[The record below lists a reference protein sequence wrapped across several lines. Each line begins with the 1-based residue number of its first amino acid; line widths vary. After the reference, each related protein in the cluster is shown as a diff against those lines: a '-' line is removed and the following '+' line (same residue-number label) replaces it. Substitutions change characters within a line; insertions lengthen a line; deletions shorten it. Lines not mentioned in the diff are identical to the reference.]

1 MRHEIPKSSPALKP
15 ATPHPRP
22 DRQGPH
28 AAVLRW
34 LEGLN
39 ARFWRALARAAG
51 ESGPARGVG
60 ARAARVL
67 RILVL
72 AALSFT
78 VNEVPVR
85 AAALVFT
92 TILAFIP
99 LTIILSSVAGWM
111 GYLSLVRDLIPN
123 LMASLNLDL
132 PIDFLMQG
140 LERAESLGFHQLG
153 LMGSVGLLIGFYLSM
168 SNVEQAM
175 NRVWNVRDNRGWVGR
190 FTRYTPFLVL
200 LLLLMVGS
208 VFLLFQA
215 HHFLSAFLEDWGVYG
230 SEAMSFTLSLPG
242 GAVLFGSLGALV
254 FLWALMALMIRLLPN
269 AKVRMKAALIGA
281 TAGIVPLYALTRLL
295 LLFPAMFIARNQ
307 MFYGSLAIVPVALLF
322 VYVFWSCVLFGC
334 AVAFVHERL
343 RRNAGHLF
351 FARGK
356 GLRADWQAAL
366 RETAELYRRHHG

>member
-1 MRHEIPKSSPALKP
+1 MRHEIPKTGAALKP
-15 ATPHPRP
+15 PSPPAR
-22 DRQGPH
+22 RGPK
-28 AAVLRW
+28 AAAARW
-34 LEGLN
+34 LESLN
-39 ARFWRALARAAG
+39 ARFWRTLARAAG
-51 ESGPARGVG
+51 ESGPARGVR

-67 RILVL
+67 RVLVL

-99 LTIILSSVAGWM
+99 LTVILSSVAGWM
-111 GYLSLVRDLIPN
+111 GYLGLVRALIPN

-132 PIDFLMQG
+132 PVDFLMRG
-140 LERAESLGFHQLG
+140 LERAESVGFHQLG
-153 LMGSVGLLIGFYLSM
+153 ILGSIGLLVGFYISM
-168 SNVEQAM
+168 SNVEEAM
-175 NRVWNVRDNRGWVGR
+175 NRVWNVRDNRGWPGR
-190 FTRYTPFLVL
+190 VSRYTPFL
-200 LLLLMVGS
+200 LLLMILMAAS

-215 HHFLSAFLEDWGVYG
+215 HHFLRAFLEDWGLYG
-230 SEAMSFTLSLPG
+230 GEAVSLPLELPG
-242 GAVLFGSLGALV
+242 GALLFGSLGALV

-269 AKVRMKAALIGA
+269 AKVRLKTALIGA

-343 RRNAGHLF
+343 RRDAGHLF
-351 FARGK
+351 FAHGK
-356 GLRADWQAAL
+356 GLREDWKAAL
-366 RETAELYRRHHG
+366 RETAELYRRHRR